1 MAQSDGTE
9 QLLARAGGGD
19 EDARQQLLAKH
30 RSRLCRMNAVRL
42 DRRVAARI
50 DPSDVVQEALLEAS
64 QKLNDYLRERP
75 IPFYP
80 WLRQLAWE
88 RLVKLH
94 QRHLIAQKRAVTRE
108 EAPAAGPQHELV
120 VTLAQRLVAP
130 GISPSKHAV
139 LEELRMRVRD
149 ALTQLPERDRE
160 VLVLRFLEQLS
171 TSEIAAVL
179 DITPGA
185 VKLRQLRAL
194 ERLRTFLD
202 EEEI

>member
-30 RSRLCRMNAVRL
+30 RSRLCRMIAVRL